1 MKNDRIICTCLDIKQ
16 SQIENAIKEKKL
28 TSIEEVQ
35 DATTAGTVCGGCV
48 DDIYILLEKINK
60 SVKI

>member
-1 MKNDRIICTCLDIKQ
+1 MKNDRIICTCLEIKQ
-16 SQIENAIKEKKL
+16 SEIENAIKEKKL

-35 DATTAGTVCGGCV
+35 DATSAGTVCGGCV
-48 DDIYILLEKINK
+48 DDIYIILEKINK